1 MTNEQ
6 APKVW
11 DVVKASAL
19 KRLGKPLLLAYLALL
34 IFGVLAIIGSLLV
47 MRFG

>member
-1 MTNEQ
+1 MGDP
-6 APKVW
+6 APPRIW
-11 DVVKASAL
+11 EVVKASAL

-34 IFGVLAIIGSLLV
+34 ILGALTVLGSLLV